1 MTDIVSI
8 KTLGDRAD
16 FFAKQSLSSATKR
29 AYQTDWESFLQF
41 CSMHDLDFLP
51 ATPETVCLYLPH
63 LADSGLSVAT
73 INRRCTSIT
82 AIHEAAGELSP
93 VKDARVHRVLSGIK
107 RVVPPNRHAP
117 KALLWEDLQKIVAE
131 CGSMMIGIRDAALLA
146 FGWATALRRS
156 ELVSLDV
163 GDLEFSKRGVIV
175 SIRRS
180 KTDQEGSGSKIAVPL
195 STTGFCPTSI
205 VKRWLE
211 RIQIQPLPPDT
222 PVFRHIGVKG
232 KNRWWWEPGGRLSD
246 RMVPIILKHYCRLA
260 GFNPDLYSAHSL
272 RRGLATEAGSR
283 GVPERI
289 ISRHTR
295 HRSLSVL
302 RQYIEDGTIWD
313 ENPLSAIYTPRSAPL
328 TRLEE

>member
-1 MTDIVSI
+1 MTTDIVT
-8 KTLGDRAD
+8 TLSDRAD
-16 FFAKQSLSSATKR
+16 FFAKQSLSQNTKR
-29 AYQTDWESFLQF
+29 AYQTDWESFRKF
-41 CSMHDLDFLP
+41 CDNHDLESFP
-51 ATPETVCLYLPH
+51 STPENVCLYLPH
-63 LADSGLSVAT
+63 LADSGLSIAT

-93 VKDARVHRVLSGIK
+93 VKDARVQRVLKGIK
-107 RVVPPNRHAP
+107 RTIPKQRNVPRAVS
-117 KALLWEDLQKIVAE
+117 WDDLQEIVAE
-131 CGSMMIGIRDAALLA
+131 CGSMMIGLRDAALLS

-175 SIRRS
+175 TVRRS
-180 KTDQEGSGSKIAVPL
+180 KTDQEGSGSKIAVPI
-195 STTGFCPTSI
+195 SNTGFCPVSI
-205 VKRWLE
+205 VKKWLE
-211 RIQIQPLPPDT
+211 RVQSEPLPIDT

-232 KNRWWWEPGGRLSD
+232 KNRWWWEPAGRLSD

-272 RRGLATEAGSR
+272 RRGLATEAGAR

-295 HRSLSVL
+295 HRSIAVL
-302 RQYIEDGTIWD
+302 RQYIEDGSIWE
-313 ENPLSAIYTPRSAPL
+313 ENPLSAIFGN
-328 TRLEE
+328 